1 MKKKFPVVP
10 DDLLKALEEAFPDKA
25 PRNRTMTQVDLGICI
40 GEQRVMDLIRRAHA
54 QQNILEG

>member
-1 MKKKFPVVP
+1 MKKFPVVP

-25 PRNRTMTQVDLGICI
+25 PREAVQNECELGILI
-40 GEQRVMDLIRRAHA
+40 GKQKVMDFIRHRHA